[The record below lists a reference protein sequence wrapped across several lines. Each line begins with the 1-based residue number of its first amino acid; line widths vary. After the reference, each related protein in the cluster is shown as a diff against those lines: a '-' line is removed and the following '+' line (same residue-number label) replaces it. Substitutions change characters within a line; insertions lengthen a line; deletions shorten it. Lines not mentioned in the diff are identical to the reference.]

1 MPFEIPESWEWVTL
15 RELCSKFSTGPFGSM
30 VHKSD
35 YVTTN
40 GVYLVN
46 PANIING
53 RIVTDKIMAVSYQ
66 KAADLK
72 CYRLNEGD
80 ILLARR
86 GDLSKCA
93 IVKKSNIDWLCGT
106 GSFFL
111 HLVFVIPSYF
121 SLLYATEYVQS
132 ILQNKSVGAT
142 MDNLNQD
149 TLGTLLFPLP
159 PLAEQQRIVT
169 EVEKWFAL
177 IDELEANKE
186 DLKEYIKQVKSKVL
200 DLAIHGKLVPQDPN
214 DEPAI
219 ELLKR
224 INPNLKPCDTS
235 HYENLPAGW
244 TICKLCDIAKI
255 TAGGTPSRK
264 IISFWDGGTI
274 PWLKIADMTASG
286 KYIRTASEY
295 ITEDGMKNSSAKLM
309 RKGTL
314 LYTIFASIGEVG
326 ILDFDATCN
335 QAIANIDL
343 HISEMTDYIYYYLRN
358 LQAYMYSIS
367 KGCTQQNINQGILKS
382 ATIPLPPLAE
392 QKRIAEHIETIFA
405 SLDTITAEL

>member
-15 RELCSKFSTGPFGSM
+15 GEISNYGQTKHAGVDKINDIDWVLELEDIEKDSAQLVQKLNRKERNISGVRSQFEKGQILYSKLRTYLNKVLVAPSNGYCTTEIIPFSCFGSINNHYITQ
-30 VHKSD
+30 VLRSKYFID
-35 YVTTN
+35 YTI
-40 GVYLVN
+40 LC
-46 PANIING
+46 
-53 RIVTDKIMAVSYQ
+53 
-66 KAADLK
+66 
-72 CYRLNEGD
+72 CYGCKMPR
-80 ILLARR
+80 
-86 GDLSKCA
+86 
-93 IVKKSNIDWLCGT
+93 
-106 GSFFL
+106 
-111 HLVFVIPSYF
+111 
-121 SLLYATEYVQS
+121 
-132 ILQNKSVGAT
+132 
-142 MDNLNQD
+142 
-149 TLGTLLFPLP
+149 LGTDDAKKGLIPLP
-159 PLAEQQRIVT
+159 PINEQKRIVST
-169 EVEKWFAL
+169 IEKWFAL

-186 DLKEYIKQVKSKVL
+186 DLRDYIKQVKSKVL

-224 INPNLKPCDTS
+224 INPNFKSCDTS
-235 HYENLPAGW
+235 HYENMPTGW
-244 TICKLCDIAKI
+244 SVCKLCDIAKI

-382 ATIPLPPLAE
+382 ATIPLPPLTE
-392 QKRIAEHIETIFA
+392 QKRIADQIEIIFA

>member
-1 MPFEIPESWEWVTL
+1 MPFEIPESWEWVMVQDIFELNPKNKVTDEITAGFIPMELVSAGFGFEHSYTTQEWGKIKKGYSHFQNGDIGIAKISPCFENRKSTIFYNLPNNIGAGTTELVVL
-15 RELCSKFSTGPFGSM
+15 RGHIVFTKFFLYLFQTAWYISEGTKYFKGVVGQQR
-30 VHKSD
+30 VHKD
-35 YVTTN
+35 IFTT
-40 GVYLVN
+40 L
-46 PANIING
+46 NI
-53 RIVTDKIMAVSYQ
+53 
-66 KAADLK
+66 
-72 CYRLNEGD
+72 
-80 ILLARR
+80 
-86 GDLSKCA
+86 
-93 IVKKSNIDWLCGT
+93 
-106 GSFFL
+106 
-111 HLVFVIPSYF
+111 
-121 SLLYATEYVQS
+121 
-132 ILQNKSVGAT
+132 
-142 MDNLNQD
+142 
-149 TLGTLLFPLP
+149 PLP
-159 PLAEQQRIVT
+159 PLAEQQRIVA

-186 DLKEYIKQVKSKVL
+186 DLRDYIKQVKSKVL

-224 INPNLKPCDTS
+224 INPNFQPCDTS
-235 HYENLPAGW
+235 HYENMPTGW
-244 TICKLCDIAKI
+244 SVCKLCDIAKI

-382 ATIPLPPLAE
+382 ATIPLPPLTE
-392 QKRIAEHIETIFA
+392 QKRIADQIEIIFA